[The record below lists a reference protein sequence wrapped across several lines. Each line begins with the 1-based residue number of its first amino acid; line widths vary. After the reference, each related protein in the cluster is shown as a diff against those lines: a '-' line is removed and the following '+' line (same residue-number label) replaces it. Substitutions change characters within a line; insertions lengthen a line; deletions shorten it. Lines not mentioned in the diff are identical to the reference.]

1 MSKRPTLTVT
11 VDRVDEINN
20 IIKSFKRDAV
30 LIGIPSTDSPREDEG
45 INNASLLFINNFG
58 SPANN
63 IPPRPVM
70 QIGLFNAQ
78 DAIAEEFKGAA
89 KKALAKGLSVLPMF
103 YERIGMIGS
112 NSVKRAINDQIG
124 IDAPAESTLKGR
136 KARGFNGTKSLLVTG
151 QMRNAITYVVQW
163 SF

>member
-1 MSKRPTLTVT
+1 MSEPSITVT
-11 VDRVDEINN
+11 YDGVDEINK
-20 IIKSFKRDAV
+20 IIQSFKKDAILV
-30 LIGIPSTDSPREDEG
+30 GIPDSDNERLEEG
-45 INNASLLFINNFG
+45 EIGNAGLLFINNFG
-58 SPANN
+58 SPGQN

-78 DAIAEEFKGAA
+78 DAVAEEFKNAA
-89 KKALAKGLSVLPMF
+89 ISAMDNGIGSLLA
-103 YERIGMIGS
+103 YYNRIGTIAS

-124 IDAPAESTLKGR
+124 FDGPADSTLKGR
-136 KARGFNGTKSLLVTG
+136 KSRGFNGTKSLIVTG